1 MYLKVVILMWCK
13 NCNKE
18 IFSKKCDVCGS
29 TALEHAPFDIYWCDH
44 CKTPVIKQAN
54 APDRAM
60 CPLCGEKTRYLCS
73 DLRPVFPE
81 ERLLIE
87 LLLRLSFTIVE
98 QKHAPTFLARMMR

>member
-1 MYLKVVILMWCK
+1 MWCK

-60 CPLCGEKTRYLCS
+60 CPLCGKKHGIYVQIC
-73 DLRPVFPE
+73 DLFF
-81 ERLLIE
+81 
-87 LLLRLSFTIVE
+87 LRN
-98 QKHAPTFLARMMR
+98 AC